1 MIEGLNYAGAIQG
14 GISQPEA
21 FRQKMEYETQMKQHL
36 AAEQK
41 IQHREGQLTRQLQH
55 LEKNVSALCSVVDE
69 LNTKLSPLTVPV
81 PEKEQAG
88 YAHDGT
94 PSSEVASFL
103 ERMNG
108 QILLVIRRINS
119 TTREID
125 L

>member
-36 AAEQK
+36 GPEQR
-41 IQHREGQLTRQLQH
+41 REGQLTRQLQH
-55 LEKNVSALCSVVDE
+55 LEKNVSALCSIVDD
-69 LNTKLSPLTVPV
+69 LNTKLSPLTVSV

-88 YAHDGT
+88 YAHDAT

-103 ERMNG
+103 DRMNG
-108 QILLVIRRINS
+108 QILLVIRRLNS

>member
-21 FRQKMEYETQMKQHL
+21 FRQKMEYETQTKQHL
-36 AAEQK
+36 GAEQK
-41 IQHREGQLTRQLQH
+41 IQHREGQLTRQLQQ
-55 LEKNVSALCSVVDE
+55 LEKNVSALCCVVDE
-69 LNTKLSPLTVPV
+69 LNAKLSPLTVPV

>member
-36 AAEQK
+36 GAEQR
-41 IQHREGQLTRQLQH
+41 REGQLTRQLQH
-55 LEKNVSALCSVVDE
+55 LEKNVSALRSVVDD
-69 LNTKLSPLTVPV
+69 LNTKLSPLTVSV

-88 YAHDGT
+88 YAHDAT

-103 ERMNG
+103 DRMNG
-108 QILLVIRRINS
+108 QILLVIRRLNS

>member
-21 FRQKMEYETQMKQHL
+21 FRQKMEYETQLKQHL
-36 AAEQK
+36 GAEQK

-55 LEKNVSALCSVVDE
+55 LEKNVSALCSVVDD

-88 YAHDGT
+88 YAHDAT

-103 ERMNG
+103 DRMNG
-108 QILLVIRRINS
+108 QILLVIRRLNS

>member
-36 AAEQK
+36 GAEQR
-41 IQHREGQLTRQLQH
+41 REGQLTRQLQH
-55 LEKNVSALCSVVDE
+55 LEKNVSALCSVVDD
-69 LNTKLSPLTVPV
+69 LNTKLSPLTVSV

-108 QILLVIRRINS
+108 QILLVIRRLNS

>member
-36 AAEQK
+36 GAEQR
-41 IQHREGQLTRQLQH
+41 REGQLTRQLQH

-88 YAHDGT
+88 YVHDGT

-108 QILLVIRRINS
+108 QILLVIRRLNS

>member
-36 AAEQK
+36 GAEQR
-41 IQHREGQLTRQLQH
+41 REGQLTRQLQH
-55 LEKNVSALCSVVDE
+55 LEKNVSVLCSVVDD
-69 LNTKLSPLTVPV
+69 LNTKLSPLTVSV

-88 YAHDGT
+88 YAHDAT

-108 QILLVIRRINS
+108 QILLVIRRLNS

>member
-21 FRQKMEYETQMKQHL
+21 FRQKMEYETQLKQHL
-36 AAEQK
+36 GAEQK
-41 IQHREGQLTRQLQH
+41 RDGQLTRQLQH
-55 LEKNVSALCSVVDE
+55 LEKNVITLFSVVDD

-81 PEKEQAG
+81 PEKEQTG
-88 YAHDGT
+88 YAHDAT

-103 ERMNG
+103 DRMNG
-108 QILLVIRRINS
+108 QILLVIRRLNS

>member
-36 AAEQK
+36 GAEQR
-41 IQHREGQLTRQLQH
+41 REGQLTRQLQH
-55 LEKNVSALCSVVDE
+55 LEKNVSALCSVVDD

-88 YAHDGT
+88 YAHDAT

-103 ERMNG
+103 DRMNG
-108 QILLVIRRINS
+108 QILLVIRRLNS

>member
-36 AAEQK
+36 GAEQR
-41 IQHREGQLTRQLQH
+41 REGQLTRQLQH
-55 LEKNVSALCSVVDE
+55 LEKNVITLCSVVDD
-69 LNTKLSPLTVPV
+69 LNTKLSPLTVSV

-88 YAHDGT
+88 YAHDAT

-103 ERMNG
+103 DRMNG
-108 QILLVIRRINS
+108 QILLVIRRLNS

>member
-21 FRQKMEYETQMKQHL
+21 FRQKMEYETQLKQHL
-36 AAEQK
+36 GAEQK
-41 IQHREGQLTRQLQH
+41 REGQLTRQLQH
-55 LEKNVSALCSVVDE
+55 LEKNVITLCSVVDD

-88 YAHDGT
+88 YAHDAT

-103 ERMNG
+103 DRMNG
-108 QILLVIRRINS
+108 QILLVIRRLNS

>member
-36 AAEQK
+36 GAEQR
-41 IQHREGQLTRQLQH
+41 REGQLTRQLQH
-55 LEKNVSALCSVVDE
+55 LEKNVSALCSVVDD
-69 LNTKLSPLTVPV
+69 LNTKLSPLTVSV

-88 YAHDGT
+88 YAHDAT

-103 ERMNG
+103 DRMNG
-108 QILLVIRRINS
+108 QILLVIRRLNS

>member
-14 GISQPEA
+14 GISQQEA

-36 AAEQK
+36 GAEQR
-41 IQHREGQLTRQLQH
+41 REGQLTRQLQH
-55 LEKNVSALCSVVDE
+55 LEKNVSALCSVVDD
-69 LNTKLSPLTVPV
+69 LNTKLSPLTVSV
-81 PEKEQAG
+81 QEKEQAG

-108 QILLVIRRINS
+108 QILLVIRRLNS

>member
-36 AAEQK
+36 GTEQK
-41 IQHREGQLTRQLQH
+41 IQHREGQLTRQLQQ
-55 LEKNVSALCSVVDE
+55 LEKNVSALCCIVDD
-69 LNTKLSPLTVPV
+69 LNAKLSPLTVPV

-88 YAHDGT
+88 YTHDGT

>member
-36 AAEQK
+36 GAEQR
-41 IQHREGQLTRQLQH
+41 REGQLTRQLQH
-55 LEKNVSALCSVVDE
+55 LEKNVSALCSVVDD